1 MEGNKK
7 NQLTFSSLSS
17 ITSPMEE
24 GTPTAP
30 LNISN
35 SPSTNILGKKYFLV
49 ENIEIEHNFGVV
61 MY

>member
-1 MEGNKK
+1 MERDEID
-7 NQLTFSSLSS
+7 QFSFYSLSS

-35 SPSTNILGKKYFLV
+35 SPSTNILGKKYSLV
-49 ENIEIEHNFGVV
+49 EIETTTFSQVV
-61 MY
+61 